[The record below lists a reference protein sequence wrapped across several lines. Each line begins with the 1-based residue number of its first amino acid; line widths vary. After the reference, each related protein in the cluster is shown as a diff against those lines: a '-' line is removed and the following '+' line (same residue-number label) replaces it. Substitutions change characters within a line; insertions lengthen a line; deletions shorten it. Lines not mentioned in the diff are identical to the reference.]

1 MYRYWLSMLSP
12 HNLAQVKRTPTKLT
26 GIRVRYLCPGLKLW
40 VVGRFL
46 WKLAAVPRSLLNPT
60 TRNCTVKLRIGGRR
74 HLGKCCCH
82 AAEALGAVPP
92 IGPETILSSV
102 TGGNHEMLRL
112 EVLAKHCANIQL
124 PCFGAYIS
132 RARRCSSVAA
142 SKRLVASVPEDRL
155 QQAQRAIEAMS
166 NLQAQQQPAAPPAAV
181 SEQDILD
188 VMQKTKSKRK
198 HKRDL
203 PLDPAHQEAI
213 RQKIAASMARKAA
226 KAQFQCPACGVTLTR
241 IQNVLSHMDR
251 CCQDLFPAEVLQQ
264 ADNVHDV
271 SQLQQILAA
280 ASALENSKR
289 RQALEI
295 TFLSHDSS
303 SAVPAVT
310 AAFAA
315 QPSSNNS
322 GGSQLEHDKY
332 GIQATAIAAH
342 LVDAGSSSSDCDD
355 DDDMATAADGDDAYE
370 ASYSK
375 RTRQRI
381 QQAPVD
387 IAQQMGLPLAR

>member
-1 MYRYWLSMLSP
+1 
-12 HNLAQVKRTPTKLT
+12 
-26 GIRVRYLCPGLKLW
+26 
-40 VVGRFL
+40 
-46 WKLAAVPRSLLNPT
+46 
-60 TRNCTVKLRIGGRR
+60 
-74 HLGKCCCH
+74 
-82 AAEALGAVPP
+82 
-92 IGPETILSSV
+92 
-102 TGGNHEMLRL
+102 
-112 EVLAKHCANIQL
+112 
-124 PCFGAYIS
+124 
-132 RARRCSSVAA
+132 
-142 SKRLVASVPEDRL
+142 
-155 QQAQRAIEAMS
+155 
-166 NLQAQQQPAAPPAAV
+166 
-181 SEQDILD
+181 
-188 VMQKTKSKRK
+188 MQKTKSKRK

-251 CCQDLFPAEVLQQ
+251 CCQDLFPAEVLQQVCRKQLAQHTSKLWDKLSTLLAGLGDLAAWRELHHTHVCQVCCGRVVSCRMNRTVVKNKSCDSNDANEVGSFPCLLLQ